1 MQQLGLSTQPEQVQQ
16 PQKLS
21 GWSSRWKTK
30 AERLQNELIVIW
42 FVLRRPG
49 TPWPARMI
57 ACCVIAYVLSPIQI
71 IPSFIPVIGW
81 MDDAAVIAAGLWL
94 IRMLTPKNI
103 LQDARARA
111 QIAMKR
117 GENVRPVAMRATT
130 VIVAGAWL
138 ALTIC
143 LFFILKR

>member
-103 LQDARARA
+103 LQDARDRA